1 MKKIKSLIS
10 LSTLLF
16 LFSCSSNN
24 NVVTVVVNKND
35 NTTFVNKKVFL
46 DGNQD
51 KGLSS
56 YITNK
61 NHIITSRNK
70 RMYLCSKHIEEM
82 IKLLKKIT
90 MILLFLVLKMVILL
104 IQL

>member
-35 NTTFVNKKVFL
+35 NTTFVNKKVF
-46 DGNQD
+46 
-51 KGLSS
+51 
-56 YITNK
+56 
-61 NHIITSRNK
+61 
-70 RMYLCSKHIEEM
+70 
-82 IKLLKKIT
+82 
-90 MILLFLVLKMVILL
+90 
-104 IQL
+104 